1 MEISRIEIKTYKVPL
16 LEPVEAFAAG
26 VMNAFDLVV
35 CQIFN
40 DNNESGI
47 GYISVHENQGL
58 AIATIIKNS
67 FIPLL
72 LKKIQD

>member
-47 GYISVHENQGL
+47 GYISVH
-58 AIATIIKNS
+58 
-67 FIPLL
+67 
-72 LKKIQD
+72 